1 MKKENGIK
9 RKQAAALSY
18 DPHKHQAPIL
28 IAKGSGKTA
37 EAIIEKAEENHIPI
51 QEDPNLVELLCK
63 LELSTA
69 IPEELYQAV
78 AEVFAFIYRL
88 DKAEEEGHNE

>member
-1 MKKENGIK
+1 MKKESGIK

-18 DPHKHQAPIL
+18 DPHQQQAPIL
-28 IAKGSGKTA
+28 VAKGAGKTA
-37 EAIIEKAEENHIPI
+37 EMIIEKAKENHIPI

-88 DKAEEEGHNE
+88 DKAEEKGYSK